1 MRAPEET
8 MAPARRLR
16 RNLSPPEA
24 RLWNRLRARTPGT
37 PVFRRQHP
45 IGRYVLDFFCAQARL
60 AVEIDGIG
68 HDLGDRPQRNAARDA
83 WLWTRGLT
91 VMRIP
96 ASEVMLDADQAADAV
111 VRMAT
116 ETIQAGTPSTA
127 LTRGPPP
134 PRSG

>member
-1 MRAPEET
+1 
-8 MAPARRLR
+8 
-16 RNLSPPEA
+16 
-24 RLWNRLRARTPGT
+24 
-37 PVFRRQHP
+37 
-45 IGRYVLDFFCAQARL
+45 VLDFFCAQARL

-116 ETIQAGTPSTA
+116 ETIQVGTPSP

>member
-1 MRAPEET
+1 MSGGGIIL
-8 MAPARRLR
+8 PA
-16 RNLSPPEA
+16 E
-24 RLWNRLRARTPGT
+24 RTPGM

-68 HDLGDRPQRNAARDA
+68 HDLGDRPQRDAARDA

-116 ETIQAGTPSTA
+116 EMIQAGSPSTA